1 MFLHN
6 LLIILFLMKIRVDNP
21 REELM
26 CVERQERPKIKV
38 QDCSKD
44 D

>member
-1 MFLHN
+1 MFLHI
-6 LLIILFLMKIRVDNP
+6 LLIILFLMKSRVDNL
-21 REELM
+21 REGLM
-26 CVERQERPKIKV
+26 CVERQERPKIQV